1 MTTDNVEVQQTQ
13 LVTAPSAPIGN
24 VPIAH
29 GERPEKFT
37 GLNFKRWQQKMLF
50 YLTTLNLAR
59 FLTEEPPKHV
69 EDATVVEAWNHS
81 EFLCRNYI
89 LNGLADSL
97 YAVYSMKRTAKEL
110 WESLDKKY
118 KTEDAGAKKFIVG
131 RFLDYK
137 MVDSK
142 TVISQVQELQVILHE
157 IHSEDMVLSETFQ
170 PTWSSTV
177 KARNGRI
184 LSLPKLDPEEAYPR
198 RKFSGK
204 CFNCDRVGHKSSECR
219 KPKKKQEANLNEGLE
234 VDDLCAVI
242 TELNLV
248 CSNPRQW
255 WMDTGATRHV
265 CCNKELLHNFEEV
278 KGEKLYMGNSATSD
292 VMGQGKVV
300 LKMTSGKELTLNN
313 VLYVPEVR
321 KNLVSGSLLSK
332 HGFRIV
338 CESDRVVLSKNGV
351 HETTA
356 PYTPQQNGVAERK
369 NRTLK
374 EMMNALLL
382 SSGLP
387 EYMWGEAVLTANY
400 LLNKVPRKKI
410 EKSPYELWK
419 GRQPSYKYLR
429 VWGCL
434 AKVMVPDP
442 KRIKIGPKT
451 VDCIFI
457 GYAHNSCAYRFLV
470 YESQVPEIHKNS
482 IIESRNASFFE
493 HVFPYK
499 TREEESSSKRI
510 YESQEEE
517 EVDEPIEV
525 EPRRSKRARVEK
537 SFGTDFITFMLESD
551 PQTYSEAVNS
561 SEGPQ
566 WKEAIA
572 SEIDSIL
579 QNHTWELVD
588 LPPGSKPLGCKW
600 IFKKKIKSDGTID
613 KYKARLSIVGY
624 CRSMES
630 GNTSNG
636 CKDRLSKR

>member
-1 MTTDNVEVQQTQ
+1 MNVEDLIVR
-13 LVTAPSAPIGN
+13 LRIEEDNKSS
-24 VPIAH
+24 
-29 GERPEKFT
+29 ER
-37 GLNFKRWQQKMLF
+37 KMF
-50 YLTTLNLAR
+50 SQ
-59 FLTEEPPKHV
+59 
-69 EDATVVEAWNHS
+69 ATIKANVVEHGQSSKWKNS
-81 EFLCRNYI
+81 KSFKI
-89 LNGLADSL
+89 GPKGGVS
-97 YAVYSMKRTAKEL
+97 
-110 WESLDKKY
+110 KK
-118 KTEDAGAKKFIVG
+118 
-131 RFLDYK
+131 
-137 MVDSK
+137 
-142 TVISQVQELQVILHE
+142 
-157 IHSEDMVLSETFQ
+157 
-170 PTWSSTV
+170 
-177 KARNGRI
+177 
-184 LSLPKLDPEEAYPR
+184 
-198 RKFSGK
+198 KFSGK

-248 CSNPRQW
+248 CSNSRQW

-265 CCNKELLHNFEEV
+265 CCNKELLHNFEEI

-338 CESDRVVLSKNGV
+338 CDKDEAIEKFILYKNEVENQLNKKIKVVRSDRGGEYVSPFAELCAEHGIR

-387 EYMWGEAVLTANY
+387 EYMWGEAVLTVNY

-470 YESQVPEIHKNS
+470 YLLLVYESQVPEIHKNS

-517 EVDEPIEV
+517 EVDKPIEV

-537 SFGTDFITFMLESD
+537 SFRTDFITFMLESD

-566 WKEAIA
+566 WKETIA
-572 SEIDSIL
+572 SEINSIL
-579 QNHTWELVD
+579 QNHT
-588 LPPGSKPLGCKW
+588 
-600 IFKKKIKSDGTID
+600 
-613 KYKARLSIVGY
+613 
-624 CRSMES
+624 
-630 GNTSNG
+630 
-636 CKDRLSKR
+636 